1 MTAYKDI
8 KGTQVPVVSSN
19 PDNPVKGQVWY
30 NTTDQV
36 LRGALFTAAWATGG
50 AMSTGRREL
59 AAANQAPGHSAGL
72 VFGGYKSPAGPS
84 NATEEYDGS
93 SWTDGGDLSDSRV
106 MLAGGGT
113 QTAGIR

>member
-84 NATEEYDGS
+84 NATEENAGS
-93 SWTDGGDLSDSRV
+93 SWTNGGNLTTSR
-106 MLAGGGT
+106 
-113 QTAGIR
+113 Q